1 MRIATSQYSQTMNTA
16 LQTANAGLTKVMSQM
31 ASGSRVLKPS
41 DDTIAT
47 VRLARLS
54 REEAALDQYR
64 SNITA
69 LTTRLQNNETTLTSM
84 QDDLMMVRDLMV
96 WAADGSSTP
105 ADVKAMSTSLES
117 LRDSLFYS
125 ANTRNAEGQYM
136 FSGTASNVQTLQKD
150 AAGVYSFGAGVDTNT
165 QQVAVGDGVTIAAN
179 VALKDYSLDTFMN
192 GLQTA
197 ITAFG
202 NGSYVGANPAGAQ
215 IDAVDALLGFISGQ
229 IAQQGGRQNVIN
241 TLDDNHG
248 AVSLSNKEATL
259 ALGKVDYA
267 EAAIRLN
274 SYQLAVQAT
283 QKAYARVSNLSL
295 FDVL

>member
-16 LQTANAGLTKVMSQM
+16 LQTANAGLTQVMSQM
-31 ASGSRVLKPS
+31 ASGSRILKPS
-41 DDTIAT
+41 DDTIST

-64 SNITA
+64 SNIAA

-84 QDDLMMVRDLMV
+84 QDDLLMVRDLMA
-96 WAADGSSTP
+96 WAADGASTP
-105 ADVKAMSTSLES
+105 EDVKAMATSLES

-125 ANTRNAEGQYM
+125 ANTRNAEGQWM
-136 FSGTASNVQTLQKD
+136 FSGTASNVPTLQLT
-150 AAGVYSFGAGVDTNT
+150 AGVYSFGPGVNAQT

-179 VALKDYSLDTFMN
+179 VSLQEY
-192 GLQTA
+192 GLDVFLNDLQAA
-197 ITAFG
+197 ITAFS

-215 IDAVDALLGFISGQ
+215 IDAVDGLMDFLSGQ

-241 TLDDNHG
+241 TMDDNHA

-274 SYQLAVQAT
+274 SYELAVQAT

>member
-84 QDDLMMVRDLMV
+84 QEDLLMVRDLMV
-96 WAADGSSTP
+96 WAADSSSTP
-105 ADVKAMSTSLES
+105 EDVKAMATSLEA

-125 ANTRNAEGQYM
+125 ANTRNAEGQWM
-136 FSGTASNVQTLQKD
+136 FSGTASDVPTLELN
-150 AAGVYSFGAGVDTNT
+150 AGVYSFGAGVNAQT
-165 QQVAVGDGVTIAAN
+165 QQVAVGDGVTVAAN
-179 VALKDYSLDTFMN
+179 VSLKEYGLDAFLN
-192 GLQTA
+192 GLQAA

-215 IDAVDALLGFISGQ
+215 IDAVDGLMDFLSGQ
-229 IAQQGGRQNVIN
+229 IAQQGGRQNVIK
-241 TLDDNHG
+241 TLDDNHA
-248 AVSLSNKEATL
+248 AVSLSNQEAAL

-274 SYQLAVQAT
+274 SYELAVQAT
-283 QKAYARVSNLSL
+283 QKAYARISNLSL

>member
-16 LQTANAGLTKVMSQM
+16 LQTANAGLTQVMSQM
-31 ASGSRVLKPS
+31 ASGSRILKPS
-41 DDTIAT
+41 DDTIST

-64 SNITA
+64 SNIAA

-84 QDDLMMVRDLMV
+84 QDDLLMVRDLMA
-96 WAADGSSTP
+96 WAADGASTP
-105 ADVKAMSTSLES
+105 EDVKAMATSLES

-125 ANTRNAEGQYM
+125 ANTRNTEGQWM
-136 FSGTASNVQTLQKD
+136 FSGTASNVPTLQLT
-150 AAGVYSFGAGVDTNT
+150 AGVYSFGPGVNTQT

-179 VALKDYSLDTFMN
+179 VSLQEY
-192 GLQTA
+192 GLDAFLNNLQAA
-197 ITAFG
+197 ITAFS
-202 NGSYVGANPAGAQ
+202 NGSYVTGNPAGAQ
-215 IDAVDALLGFISGQ
+215 IDAVDGLLDFLSAQ

-241 TLDDNHG
+241 TMDDNHA

-274 SYQLAVQAT
+274 SYELAVQAT

>member
-54 REEAALDQYR
+54 REEAALSQYR

-69 LTTRLQNNETTLTSM
+69 LTTRLQNNETTLGSM
-84 QDDLMMVRDLMV
+84 QEDLMMVRDLMV

-105 ADVKAMSTSLES
+105 EDVKAMATSLEA

-136 FSGTASNVQTLQKD
+136 FSGTASNVQTLELT
-150 AAGVYSFGAGVDTNT
+150 AGSYSFGTGVDTQP

-179 VALKDYSLDTFMN
+179 VSLKEYGLDVFLN

-197 ITAFG
+197 ITAFSSG
-202 NGSYVGANPAGAQ
+202 TYTSGTASTQ
-215 IDAVDALLGFISGQ
+215 IDAADGLLNFLSSQ

-241 TLDDNHG
+241 TLDDNHA

-267 EAAIRLN
+267 EAAIQLN
-274 SYQLAVQAT
+274 SYELAVQAT

>member
-16 LQTANAGLTKVMSQM
+16 LQTANAGLTQVMSQM
-31 ASGSRVLKPS
+31 ASGSRILKPS

-64 SNITA
+64 SNIAA

-84 QDDLMMVRDLMV
+84 QDDLLMVRDLMA
-96 WAADGSSTP
+96 WAADGASTP
-105 ADVKAMSTSLES
+105 EDVKAMATSLES

-125 ANTRNAEGQYM
+125 ANTRNTEGQWM
-136 FSGTASNVQTLQKD
+136 FSGTASNVATLQLT
-150 AAGVYSFGAGVDTNT
+150 AGVYSFGPGVNTQT

-179 VALKDYSLDTFMN
+179 VSLQEY
-192 GLQTA
+192 GLDVFLNNLQAA
-197 ITAFG
+197 ITAFS
-202 NGSYVGANPAGAQ
+202 NGSYVTANPAGAQ
-215 IDAVDALLGFISGQ
+215 IDAVDGLLDFLSAQ

-241 TLDDNHG
+241 TMDDNHA

-274 SYQLAVQAT
+274 SYELAVQAT

>member
-1 MRIATSQYSQTMNTA
+1 MRIATAQYSQTMNTA

-31 ASGSRVLKPS
+31 SSGSRVLKPS

-54 REEAALDQYR
+54 REEAALGQYR
-64 SNITA
+64 NNIAA
-69 LTTRLQNNETTLTSM
+69 LTTRLQNNETTLASM

-96 WAADGSSTP
+96 WAANGSSTP
-105 ADVKAMSTSLES
+105 EDVKAMATSLES

-136 FSGTASNVQTLQKD
+136 FSGTASDVPTLTLS
-150 AAGVYSFGAGVDTNT
+150 AGVYGFGAGVDNAT
-165 QQVAVGDGVTIAAN
+165 QQVAVGDGVTLPAN
-179 VALKDYSLDTFMN
+179 VALSDYDVAGFLN
-192 GLQTA
+192 GLQAA

-202 NGSYVGANPAGAQ
+202 SGSYTSATARSQ
-215 IDAVDALLGFISGQ
+215 IDAADGLLGFLSGQ

-241 TLDDNHG
+241 TLDDNHA
-248 AVSLSNKEATL
+248 AVSLANQDATL

-274 SYQLAVQAT
+274 SYELAVQAT

>member
-16 LQTANAGLTKVMSQM
+16 LQTANAGLTRVMSQM
-31 ASGSRVLKPS
+31 ASGSRILKPS

-84 QDDLMMVRDLMV
+84 QDDLLMVRDLMV
-96 WAADGSSTP
+96 WAADGASTP
-105 ADVKAMSTSLES
+105 DDVKAMATALQS

-136 FSGTASNVQTLQKD
+136 FSGTASNVATLD
-150 AAGVYSFGAGVDTNT
+150 LTAGVYSFGAGVDNTT

-179 VALKDYSLDTFMN
+179 VALSNYGLDVFLN
-192 GLQTA
+192 GLQAA

-202 NGSYVGANPAGAQ
+202 NGSYTSATAGGQ
-215 IDAVDALLGFISGQ
+215 LKAVDDLMDFLSGQ
-229 IAQQGGRQNVIN
+229 IAQQGGRRNVIN
-241 TLDDNHG
+241 TLDDNHA
-248 AVSLSNKEATL
+248 AVSLSNQEATL

-274 SYQLAVQAT
+274 SYELAVQAT

>member
-54 REEAALDQYR
+54 REEAALSQYR

-69 LTTRLQNNETTLTSM
+69 LTTRLQNNETTLGSM
-84 QDDLMMVRDLMV
+84 QEDLLMVRDLMV

-105 ADVKAMSTSLES
+105 EDVKAMATSLEA

-136 FSGTASNVQTLQKD
+136 FSGTASNVQTLELT
-150 AAGVYSFGAGVDTNT
+150 AGSYSFGTGVDTQP

-179 VALKDYSLDTFMN
+179 VSLKEYGLDVFLN

-197 ITAFG
+197 ITAFSSG
-202 NGSYVGANPAGAQ
+202 TYTSSTASAQ
-215 IDAVDALLGFISGQ
+215 IDAADGLLNFLSSQ

-241 TLDDNHG
+241 TLDDNHA

-267 EAAIRLN
+267 EAAIQLN
-274 SYQLAVQAT
+274 SYELAVQAT

>member
-31 ASGSRVLKPS
+31 ASGSRILKPS

-54 REEAALDQYR
+54 REEAALSQYR

-84 QDDLMMVRDLMV
+84 QEDLMMVRDLMV

-105 ADVKAMSTSLES
+105 EDVKAMATSLES

-136 FSGTASNVQTLQKD
+136 FSGTASGAPTLTLT
-150 AAGVYSFGAGVDTNT
+150 AGVYGFGTGVDNQT
-165 QQVAVGDGVTIAAN
+165 QQVAVGDGVTVAAN
-179 VALKDYSLDTFMN
+179 VALSDYPLDTFLN
-192 GLQTA
+192 DLQAA
-197 ITAFG
+197 ITAFSSG
-202 NGSYVGANPAGAQ
+202 TYTSATASGQ
-215 IDAVDALLGFISGQ
+215 IDAADGLLNFLSSQ

-241 TLDDNHG
+241 TLDDNHA

-267 EAAIRLN
+267 EAAIQLN
-274 SYQLAVQAT
+274 SYELAVQAT

>member
-16 LQTANAGLTKVMSQM
+16 LQKANSGLTQVMSQM
-31 ASGSRVLKPS
+31 ASGSRILKPS

-69 LTTRLQNNETTLTSM
+69 LTTRLHNNETTLNGM
-84 QDDLMMVRDLMV
+84 QEDVLMMRDLLV
-96 WAADGSSTP
+96 WAANGSSTP
-105 ADVKAMSTSLES
+105 DDAKAMASSLES
-117 LRDSLFYS
+117 MRDSLFYS
-125 ANTRNAEGQYM
+125 ANTRNAEGQHM
-136 FSGTASNVQTLQKD
+136 FSGTASNVPTLVKS

-179 VALKDYSLDTFMN
+179 VALKEFPLDVFLN
-192 GLQTA
+192 DLDAA
-197 ITAFG
+197 ITVFKS
-202 NGSYVGANPAGAQ
+202 GSYAGAATAQ
-215 IDAVDALLGFISGQ
+215 IGKVDDLINFLSGQ
-229 IAQQGGRQNVIN
+229 IAQLGGRENVIR
-241 TLDDNHG
+241 TMDDNHA
-248 AVSLSNKEATL
+248 AVSLSNKEAAL

-274 SYQLAVQAT
+274 SYELAVQAT

>member
-16 LQTANAGLTKVMSQM
+16 LQTANAGLTQVMSQM
-31 ASGSRVLKPS
+31 ASGSRILKPS

-84 QDDLMMVRDLMV
+84 QEDLLMVRDLMV
-96 WAADGSSTP
+96 WAADGASTK
-105 ADVKAMSTSLES
+105 DDMKAMATSLEA
-117 LRDSLFYS
+117 LRDSLYFS
-125 ANTRNAEGQYM
+125 ANTRNAEGQWM
-136 FSGTASNVQTLQKD
+136 FSGTASNVQTLEVDQ
-150 AAGVYSFGAGVDTNT
+150 AGVYSFGAGVDTQT

-179 VALKDYSLDTFMN
+179 VSLREYPLDVFLN
-192 GLQTA
+192 GLQAA
-197 ITAFG
+197 IKAFSD
-202 NGSYVGANPAGAQ
+202 GSYAGANPAGAQ
-215 IDAVDALLGFISGQ
+215 IVATDELLNFLGGQ
-229 IAQQGGRQNVIN
+229 IAQQGGRQNIIK
-241 TLDDNHG
+241 TMDDNHA

-274 SYQLAVQAT
+274 SYELAVQAT